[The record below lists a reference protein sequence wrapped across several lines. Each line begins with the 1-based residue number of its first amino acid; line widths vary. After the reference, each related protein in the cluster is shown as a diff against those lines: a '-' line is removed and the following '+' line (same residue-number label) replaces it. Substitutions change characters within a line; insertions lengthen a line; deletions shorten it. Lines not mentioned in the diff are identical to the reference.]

1 MNLAYKNIFKATTL
15 FGGVQGL
22 TIIMGLI
29 RTKFVALLIG
39 PAGVGLNSIYNETRE
54 LVHETTN
61 CGMDQS
67 GIRDISKSYEK
78 LINAK
83 TKDEIDF
90 CKATLKRQISLL
102 RSWELL
108 LGMLGIFITILLA
121 QPLSLMTF
129 QDTEHTW
136 GYVLLSPAV
145 ALSTITC
152 GELVVLKA
160 IRRLKTVALLSTLNI
175 FLALFIILPIY
186 YYWRLHGVLPAIL
199 STCFVSAL
207 TTVYASY
214 RYSQPIFNWSWKEL
228 KHGIPM
234 LRLGACFVLTGMMA
248 HGMELLIMSHINNL
262 SNEIIVGLYRAGYTI
277 TGTYAALLFNAVST
291 DFFPRLSGV
300 VDDIKKRNTAVCQ
313 QMEVLLM
320 LVGPMTVA
328 LLVAMPI
335 LVPFL
340 YSDSFIEMIPMARIS
355 VFGVL
360 LGAIYLPAAYLPLAA
375 GDSKL
380 FVLVETISTI
390 TMTMIL
396 VGFTYEGLFGA
407 GVGKV
412 ISALIDVIAVMALSI
427 FYYKIRISRSHLL
440 LIISH
445 LIILIATYA
454 LTSVLNGWKYW
465 VTSVIIL
472 AMSLF
477 ASWKFYKT
485 RTDSMQQ

>member
-67 GIRDISKSYEK
+67 GVRDISKSYEK
-78 LINAK
+78 LTNAK
-83 TKDEIDF
+83 TKDEIAL
-90 CKATLKRQISLL
+90 CKAELKRQISLL

-136 GYVLLSPAV
+136 GYILLSPAV

-160 IRRLKTVALLSTLNI
+160 IRKLKTVALLSTLNI
-175 FLALFIILPIY
+175 FFALFITLPIY
-186 YYWRLHGVLPAIL
+186 YYWRLQGVLPAIL
-199 STCFVSAL
+199 STCLVSAL

-214 RYSQPIFNWSWKEL
+214 RYSQPIFNWSWREL
-228 KHGIPM
+228 KHGVPM
-234 LRLGACFVLTGMMA
+234 LKLGACFVLTGMMA

-262 SNEIIVGLYRAGYTI
+262 SNEVTVGLYRAGYTI

-335 LVPFL
+335 LVPIL
-340 YSDSFIEMIPMARIS
+340 YSNSFIEMIPMARIS

-360 LGAIYLPAAYLPLAA
+360 LGAIYIPAAYLPLAA
-375 GDSKL
+375 GDSKMFL
-380 FVLVETISTI
+380 LVETISTI

-396 VGFTYEGLFGA
+396 IGFTHGGLFGA

-412 ISALIDVIAVMALSI
+412 ISASIDVVAVMALSI

-440 LIISH
+440 MIISH

-454 LTSVLNGWKYW
+454 LTSVLSGWEYW
-465 VTSVIIL
+465 ITSVMIL
-472 AMSLF
+472 AISIF
-477 ASWKFYKT
+477 ASWKFYKA

>member
-15 FGGVQGL
+15 FGSVQGL

-67 GIRDISKSYEK
+67 GVRDISKSYEK
-78 LINAK
+78 LTNAK
-83 TKDEIDF
+83 TTDEIAL
-90 CKATLKRQISLL
+90 CKAELKKQISLL

-108 LGMLGIFITILLA
+108 LGMLGIFITILSA

-160 IRRLKTVALLSTLNI
+160 IRKLKTVALLSTLNI
-175 FLALFIILPIY
+175 FLALFITLPIY
-186 YYWRLHGVLPAIL
+186 YYWRLQGILPAIL
-199 STCFVSAL
+199 ASCLASAF

-214 RYSQPIFNWSWKEL
+214 RYSQPIFNWSWREL

-234 LRLGACFVLTGMMA
+234 LKLGACFVLTGIMA

-262 SNEIIVGLYRAGYTI
+262 SNEVTVGLYRAGYTI

-335 LVPFL
+335 LVPIL
-340 YSDSFIEMIPMARIS
+340 YSNSFVEMIPMARIS

-360 LGAIYLPAAYLPLAA
+360 LGAIYIPAAYLPLAA
-375 GDSKL
+375 GDSKMFL
-380 FVLVETISTI
+380 IVETISTI

-396 VGFTYEGLFGA
+396 VGFTYDGLFGA

-412 ISALIDVIAVMALSI
+412 ISASIDVIAVMALSI

-445 LIILIATYA
+445 LIILITTYA
-454 LTSVLNGWKYW
+454 LTSILSGWRYW
-465 VTSVIIL
+465 VTSVLIFAI
-472 AMSLF
+472 SLF

-485 RTDSMQQ
+485 KTDSMQQ

>member
-67 GIRDISKSYEK
+67 GVRDISKSYEK
-78 LINAK
+78 LLNAK
-83 TKDEIDF
+83 TDEEINA
-90 CKATLKRQISLL
+90 CKAELKRQISLL

-108 LGMLGIFITILLA
+108 LGMLGIFITILFA
-121 QPLSLMTF
+121 QPLSQMTF
-129 QDTEHTW
+129 QDSKHTW

-152 GELVVLKA
+152 GEIVVLKA
-160 IRRLKTVALLSTLNI
+160 LRRLKTVALLSTLNI
-175 FLALFIILPIY
+175 FLALFITLPIY
-186 YYWRLHGVLPAIL
+186 YYWRLQGVLPAIL
-199 STCFVSAL
+199 AMCFVSAL
-207 TTVYASY
+207 ITVYASY
-214 RYSQPIFNWSWKEL
+214 RYSQPVLNWSWKEL

-234 LRLGACFVLTGMMA
+234 LKLGACFVITGMMA

-262 SNEIIVGLYRAGYTI
+262 SNEETVGLYRAGYTI

-300 VDDIKKRNTAVCQ
+300 VDDMKKRNTTVCQ

-335 LVPFL
+335 LVPIL
-340 YSDSFIEMIPMARIS
+340 YSHSFVDMIPMARVS

-360 LGAIYLPAAYLPLAA
+360 LGAIYIPAAYLPLAA
-375 GDSKL
+375 GDSKMFL
-380 FVLVETISTI
+380 LVETVSTI
-390 TMTMIL
+390 TMTMII
-396 VGFTYEGLFGA
+396 VGFTHSGLFGA

-412 ISALIDVIAVMALSI
+412 ISATIDVVAVMSLAML
-427 FYYKIRISRSHLL
+427 YYKIRISRSHML
-440 LIISH
+440 LIVLH

-454 LTSVLNGWKYW
+454 LTSVLSGWTYW
-465 VTSVIIL
+465 ITSAIIL
-472 AMSLF
+472 AISIF

-485 RTDSMQQ
+485 RELSLQQ